1 MSETYGRGVTAHRY
15 GHPAVRFLQ
24 TPPRAEIWRRLPRL
38 ILGLE
43 LCGFGLALIIAAE
56 LGLDSW
62 DVFHQGVSEQTGI
75 SIGMVSILVGFA
87 MFGISLPLGEQ
98 IGIGTVL
105 NVLLIGSTI
114 DLVLLA
120 VDTPEHAAV
129 QWAFLVGG
137 TVLFAVG
144 SGFYIGAGLGPGP
157 RDSVMTAF
165 AKRGY
170 RVGVVRTVIE
180 VTVLAIG
187 FLLGGSVGIGTLLF
201 ALTIG
206 PLVAF
211 FLPRLSL
218 APVPTTT
225 MEAY

>member
-1 MSETYGRGVTAHRY
+1 MAETYGRGVTAHRY
-15 GHPAVRFLQ
+15 GRAAVRFLQ
-24 TPPRAEIWRRLPRL
+24 TPPRAEIRRRLPRL
-38 ILGLE
+38 LLGLE
-43 LCGFGLALIIAAE
+43 LCGIGLAFVIAADV
-56 LGLDSW
+56 GLDSW
-62 DVFHQGVSEQTGI
+62 DVFHQGISEQTGI

-87 MFGISLPLGEQ
+87 MFAVSLPLGEQ

-114 DLVLLA
+114 DVVLLFL
-120 VDTPEHAAV
+120 DSPDQTWL
-129 QWAFLVGG
+129 QWIYLLGG
-137 TVLFAVG
+137 TVLFAIG

-165 AKRGY
+165 AKRGV
-170 RVGVVRTVIE
+170 RVGVARTAIE
-180 VTVLAIG
+180 ITVLTIG
-187 FLLGGSVGIGTLLF
+187 WFLGGSVGVGTLVF
-201 ALTIG
+201 AVTIG

-225 MEAY
+225 LEAY

>member
-1 MSETYGRGVTAHRY
+1 
-15 GHPAVRFLQ
+15 VRLLQ
-24 TPPRAEIWRRLPRL
+24 TPPRAEIRRRLPRL
-38 ILGLE
+38 LLGLE
-43 LCGFGLALIIAAE
+43 LCGLGLALIIAAD

-114 DLVLLA
+114 DLVLLV
-120 VDTPEHAAV
+120 VDTPEHAVV
-129 QWAFLVGG
+129 QWAFLLGG

-165 AKRGY
+165 AKRGH
-170 RVGVVRTVIE
+170 RVGVVRTAIE
-180 VTVLAIG
+180 VTVLVIG
-187 FLLGGSVGIGTLLF
+187 WLLGGSVGIGTLIF
-201 ALTIG
+201 AVTIG

-225 MEAY
+225 MEGY

>member
-1 MSETYGRGVTAHRY
+1 VTGHRY
-15 GHPAVRFLQ
+15 GRLTVRFIQ

-38 ILGLE
+38 LLGLE
-43 LCGFGLALIIAAE
+43 LCGIGLAFIIAAE

-62 DVFHQGVSEQTGI
+62 DVLHQGISEQTGI
-75 SIGMVSILVGFA
+75 SIGMISILVGFS
-87 MFGISLPLGEQ
+87 MFAISLPLGEE
-98 IGIGTVL
+98 IGLGTIL
-105 NVLLIGSTI
+105 NVILIGSTI
-114 DLVLLA
+114 DLVLL
-120 VDTPEHAAV
+120 VLDTPESAAL
-129 QWAFLVGG
+129 QWAYLLGG

-165 AKRGY
+165 AKRGM
-170 RVGVVRTVIE
+170 RVGVVRTAIE
-180 VTVLAIG
+180 VTVLTLG
-187 FLLGGSVGIGTLLF
+187 WFLGGSVGIGTLIF
-201 ALTIG
+201 AVTIG

-225 MEAY
+225 LEAY

>member
-1 MSETYGRGVTAHRY
+1 
-15 GHPAVRFLQ
+15 VRFIQ

-38 ILGLE
+38 LLGLE
-43 LCGFGLALIIAAE
+43 LCGIGLAFIIAAE

-62 DVFHQGVSEQTGI
+62 DVLHQGISEQTGI
-75 SIGMVSILVGFA
+75 SIGMISILVGFS
-87 MFGISLPLGEQ
+87 MFAISLPLGEE
-98 IGIGTVL
+98 IGLGTIL
-105 NVLLIGSTI
+105 NVILIGSTI
-114 DLVLLA
+114 DLVLL
-120 VDTPEHAAV
+120 VLDTPESAAL
-129 QWAFLVGG
+129 QWVYLLGG

-165 AKRGY
+165 AKRGM

-180 VTVLAIG
+180 VTVLTLG
-187 FLLGGSVGIGTLLF
+187 WFLGGSVGIGTLIF
-201 ALTIG
+201 AVTIG

-225 MEAY
+225 LEAY